1 MTLMSEREFEREAR
15 RILRRFVEAESYG
28 AQIGMNEFAIF
39 VARSGRKKPVL
50 RIEAKVW
57 SALEQRDFLNRCHP
71 SDPAIWHVSEVGRAY
86 WRRLADTADPFR
98 AQHQVRGHRTISN
111 GGRPLRVEVNEAE
124 TSLTWLSRRKGPGGR
139 PLVSE
144 AQLDA
149 GERLRRDFTISQMG
163 ARVTADWS
171 FTLGAKT
178 RRDPAEVS
186 DMVLSAR
193 ERLAQALDAVGRGLS
208 GALVEVCCHQR
219 GLEEMERGFGWP
231 QRSGKVVLQI
241 ALDRLADHYASRR
254 PKAST
259 RATRRRQD

>member
-15 RILRRFVEAESYG
+15 RILRHFVEAKSYG
-28 AQIGMNEFAIF
+28 AQTRAKEFAIF
-39 VARSGRKKPVL
+39 TACGGRKKPVL
-50 RIEAKVW
+50 RVEAKIW
-57 SALEQRDFLNRCHP
+57 SALERRDFLSRCHS
-71 SDPAIWHVSEVGRAY
+71 SDPAIWHLSEVGRAY
-86 WRRLADTADPFR
+86 WRRLSNEADPFR
-98 AQHQVRGHRTISN
+98 GQHQLRGFRTIAAE
-111 GGRPLRVEVNEAE
+111 GRQQQVEVNEAE
-124 TSLTWLSRRKGPGGR
+124 TSLTWLSRRKGSGGR

-149 GERLRRDFTISQMG
+149 GERLRRDFTISQMD

-171 FTLGAKT
+171 FRLGSKV

-193 ERLAQALDAVGRGLS
+193 ERLAQALEAVGSGLS
-208 GALVEVCCHQR
+208 GVLVEVCCHQR

-241 ALDRLADHYASRR
+241 ALDRLADHYASGKTKATSRASRR
-254 PKAST
+254 C
-259 RATRRRQD
+259 QE